1 MSRRVTDL
9 CSIQECR
16 WRGASARMIEGK
28 DSRQKCVWTGTKQV
42 RVGVR
47 VGVGVGVLLAEKWID
62 KVFDVKR
69 VSDPLMIIKMIVGE
83 VAATVLSNWNSRKW
97 KGDSLNLWWF

>member
-1 MSRRVTDL
+1 
-9 CSIQECR
+9 
-16 WRGASARMIEGK
+16 MIEGK

-42 RVGVR
+42 RVGVG

-83 VAATVLSNWNSRKW
+83 VATTVLSNWNSRKW
-97 KGDSLNLWWF
+97 KGDSFNLWWF

>member
-1 MSRRVTDL
+1 
-9 CSIQECR
+9 
-16 WRGASARMIEGK
+16 MIEGK

-42 RVGVR
+42 R
-47 VGVGVGVLLAEKWID
+47 VGVGVLLAEKWID

-83 VAATVLSNWNSRKW
+83 VAATVLSTWNSRK
-97 KGDSLNLWWF
+97 

>member
-1 MSRRVTDL
+1 
-9 CSIQECR
+9 
-16 WRGASARMIEGK
+16 MIEGK

-42 RVGVR
+42 RVGVG

-69 VSDPLMIIKMIVGE
+69 VSDPLMIIKMIFGE

-97 KGDSLNLWWF
+97 KGDSFNLWWF